1 MMEDVSLHSPVV
13 RSTGPPGPSEM
24 GQFTYEDEEGAY
36 TPRRIWPVDYARPQ
50 RYWARPASPQDT
62 PAPPTQRHTTISHTA
77 LALLTTVGL
86 AIFTCSTASLVIVA
100 LLMDS
105 TREEVNTAGKQIAGV
120 QGTLDKAL
128 AGLDQNQKQL
138 ASLLSLMD
146 LWLGVVGVV
155 NSTLPSNGTGAWY

>member
-1 MMEDVSLHSPVV
+1 MEDVSLHSPVV

-36 TPRRIWPVDYARPQ
+36 TPRRR
-50 RYWARPASPQDT
+50 ASPQDT